1 MFSETTVQAIW
12 LDPLSSLQE
21 SEREAL
27 AGAGVVA
34 TPVSTL
40 DDMRKG
46 LAHARMVV
54 IRLAHGVEL
63 LQEVQQLIAALG
75 HQVPVVC
82 RVHRRDLELTVAAM
96 REGALHVLPSDEW
109 SASGWR
115 TAVDALPVPRVCT
128 TDSRAVF
135 VDPTSQHLLALAQR
149 VAQTDVTALLV
160 GPTGAGKE
168 VLARVLHESSQ
179 RAGGP
184 FVALNCAALPEN
196 LIEDLLFGHEKGAF
210 TGALRE
216 HKGLFEQAQGGTIF
230 LDEIGEMPLG
240 LQAKLL
246 RILQERRL
254 TRLGGQAQI
263 DLNVRVIA
271 ATNKDLKRAIA
282 AREFRE
288 DLYFR
293 ISTFRLTLS
302 PLAQRPADILPLVAL
317 LLTEHGQPGVVYQLS
332 PEAETAL
339 LQYPWPGNVREL
351 SNVVQRAM
359 VLCPDGRI
367 GLSHLLFDE
376 PVTAPIPA
384 TTPNT
389 TPEPAVAMPAAA
401 QNTRVTPE
409 PHTPVASTWAT
420 EPHMVQTAPMPS
432 EASLDSVQSPAAAPR
447 PTDGAGPL
455 SASVRQTELQAI
467 MSALRS
473 TDSRTEAAKQLGISP
488 RTLRY
493 KIAQLRQQGAA
504 LNPMNAV

>member
-1 MFSETTVQAIW
+1 MEKGLSFMASDTTVHAIW
-12 LDPLSSLQE
+12 LDPLSSLQDG
-21 SEREAL
+21 ERDAL
-27 AGAGVVA
+27 AAAGVLA
-34 TPVSTL
+34 TSVSTL
-40 DDMRKG
+40 DDLRKG
-46 LAHARMVV
+46 LTQARMVV
-54 IRLAHGVEL
+54 IRLAHSVEL
-63 LQEVQQLIAALG
+63 LKEVQQLIAALG

-96 REGALHVLPSDEW
+96 REGASHVVPSDEW
-109 SASGWR
+109 SPASWQVAVSALPQ
-115 TAVDALPVPRVCT
+115 TAVSPA
-128 TDSRAVF
+128 DSSAVF
-135 VDPTSQHLLALAQR
+135 VDSTSQHLLALAQR

-168 VLARVLHESSQ
+168 VLARVLHESSP
-179 RAGGP
+179 RAKGP

-254 TRLGGQAQI
+254 MRLGGQSQI
-263 DLNVRVIA
+263 ALDVRVVA
-271 ATNKDLKRAIA
+271 ATNKDLKQAITN
-282 AREFRE
+282 REFRE

-302 PLAQRPADILPLVAL
+302 PLAQRPGDILPLVATL
-317 LLTEHGQPGVVYQLS
+317 LAEHGQPGVAYQLS
-332 PEAETAL
+332 PEAEAAL

-367 GLSHLLFDE
+367 GAAHLLFDE
-376 PVTAPIPA
+376 PLAAPNAETLDMVPA
-384 TTPNT
+384 PVVRELTPH
-389 TPEPAVAMPAAA
+389 EPAAPTPSSPWSVAQP
-401 QNTRVTPE
+401 
-409 PHTPVASTWAT
+409 PVASVASTAAT
-420 EPHMVQTAPMPS
+420 PLPETH
-432 EASLDSVQSPAAAPR
+432 
-447 PTDGAGPL
+447 GPL
-455 SASVRQTELQAI
+455 SASVRHTELQAI
-467 MSALRS
+467 LLALRS

-493 KIAQLRQQGAA
+493 KIAQLRQQGAP
-504 LNPMNAV
+504 LGLMNA

>member
-1 MFSETTVQAIW
+1 MEKGLSFMASDSTVHAIW
-12 LDPLSSLQE
+12 LDPLSALQDG
-21 SEREAL
+21 ERDAL
-27 AGAGVVA
+27 AAAGVLA
-34 TPVSTL
+34 TSVSTL
-40 DDMRKG
+40 DDLRKG
-46 LAHARMVV
+46 LTQARMVV
-54 IRLAHGVEL
+54 IRLAHSVEL
-63 LQEVQQLIAALG
+63 LKEVQQLIAALG

-96 REGALHVLPSDEW
+96 REGALHVVPSDEW
-109 SASGWR
+109 SPASWQVAVSALPQ
-115 TAVDALPVPRVCT
+115 TAVSPA
-128 TDSRAVF
+128 DSSAVF

-168 VLARVLHESSQ
+168 VLARVLHESSP
-179 RAGGP
+179 RAKSP
-184 FVALNCAALPEN
+184 FVALNCAALPEH

-254 TRLGGQAQI
+254 MRLGGQSQI
-263 DLNVRVIA
+263 ALDVRVVA
-271 ATNKDLKRAIA
+271 ATNKDLKQAIA
-282 AREFRE
+282 NREFRE

-302 PLAQRPADILPLVAL
+302 PLAQRPGDILPLVATL
-317 LLTEHGQPGVVYQLS
+317 LAEHGQSGVAYQLS
-332 PEAETAL
+332 PEAEAAL

-367 GLSHLLFDE
+367 GAAHLLFDE
-376 PVTAPIPA
+376 PLAAPNAEMLDLAPA
-384 TTPNT
+384 PVVRELTPH
-389 TPEPAVAMPAAA
+389 EPAAPTPSSPWPLTQPPVAPAAPTVA
-401 QNTRVTPE
+401 TPPPE
-409 PHTPVASTWAT
+409 TH
-420 EPHMVQTAPMPS
+420 
-432 EASLDSVQSPAAAPR
+432 
-447 PTDGAGPL
+447 GPL
-455 SASVRQTELQAI
+455 SASVRHTELQAI
-467 MSALRS
+467 LLALRS

-493 KIAQLRQQGAA
+493 KIAQLRQQGAP
-504 LNPMNAV
+504 LGLMNA

>member
-1 MFSETTVQAIW
+1 MEKGLSFMASDSTVHAIW
-12 LDPLSSLQE
+12 LDPLSSLHDG
-21 SEREAL
+21 EREAL
-27 AGAGVVA
+27 AAAGVLA
-34 TPVSTL
+34 TSVSTL
-40 DDMRKG
+40 DDLRNG
-46 LAHARMVV
+46 LMQARMVV
-54 IRLAHGVEL
+54 IRLAHSVEL
-63 LQEVQQLIAALG
+63 LKEVQQLIAALG

-96 REGALHVLPSDEW
+96 REGALHVVPSDEW
-109 SASGWR
+109 SPASWQVA
-115 TAVDALPVPRVCT
+115 TSALPQPTVAAS
-128 TDSRAVF
+128 DSSAVF

-168 VLARVLHESSQ
+168 VLARVLHESSP
-179 RAGGP
+179 RAKGP

-254 TRLGGQAQI
+254 RRLGGQSQI
-263 DLNVRVIA
+263 ALDVRVVA
-271 ATNKDLKRAIA
+271 ATNKDLKQAIA
-282 AREFRE
+282 NREFRE

-302 PLAQRPADILPLVAL
+302 PLAQRPGDILPLVATL
-317 LLTEHGQPGVVYQLS
+317 LAEYGTAGVAYQLS
-332 PEAETAL
+332 PEAEVAL

-367 GLSHLLFDE
+367 GVAHLLFDE
-376 PVTAPIPA
+376 PLTAAPNA
-384 TTPNT
+384 TTLDLAPAPAVPEL
-389 TPEPAVAMPAAA
+389 TPHEPAAPTPLSPWASA
-401 QNTRVTPE
+401 QP
-409 PHTPVASTWAT
+409 PVAPTASTKAT
-420 EPHMVQTAPMPS
+420 PMP
-432 EASLDSVQSPAAAPR
+432 EAH
-447 PTDGAGPL
+447 GPL
-455 SASVRQTELQAI
+455 SASVRHTELQAI
-467 MSALRS
+467 LSALHS

-493 KIAQLRQQGAA
+493 KIAQLRQQGAP
-504 LNPMNAV
+504 LGLMNA

>member
-21 SEREAL
+21 SERQAL
-27 AGAGVVA
+27 ASAGVVA

-109 SASGWR
+109 GTSGWR
-115 TAVDALPVPRVCT
+115 TAVDALPTPRVCT

-179 RAGGP
+179 RASGP

-254 TRLGGQAQI
+254 TRLGGQTQI

-282 AREFRE
+282 EREFRE

-401 QNTRVTPE
+401 QEKWVTPE
-409 PHTPVASTWAT
+409 PNTPVASTWTT
-420 EPHMVQTAPMPS
+420 EPRMTPTTPM
-432 EASLDSVQSPAAAPR
+432 SPVTSPEGAKPTLAAPL
-447 PTDGAGPL
+447 PTDSAGPL

-504 LNPMNAV
+504 LNPMNA

>member
-1 MFSETTVQAIW
+1 MEKGLSFMASDSTVHAIW
-12 LDPLSSLQE
+12 LDPLSSLQDG
-21 SEREAL
+21 ERDAL
-27 AGAGVVA
+27 AAAGVLA
-34 TPVSTL
+34 TSVSTL
-40 DDMRKG
+40 DDLRNG
-46 LAHARMVV
+46 LTQARMVV
-54 IRLAHGVEL
+54 IRLAHSVEL
-63 LQEVQQLIAALG
+63 LKEVQQLIAALG

-96 REGALHVLPSDEW
+96 REGALHVVPSDEW
-109 SASGWR
+109 SPASWQVA
-115 TAVDALPVPRVCT
+115 TSALPQPTVAAS
-128 TDSRAVF
+128 DSSAVF

-168 VLARVLHESSQ
+168 VLARVLHESSP
-179 RAGGP
+179 RAKGP

-254 TRLGGQAQI
+254 RRLGGQSQI
-263 DLNVRVIA
+263 ALDVRVVA
-271 ATNKDLKRAIA
+271 ATNKDLKQAIA
-282 AREFRE
+282 NREFRE

-302 PLAQRPADILPLVAL
+302 PLAQRPGDILPLVATL
-317 LLTEHGQPGVVYQLS
+317 LAEYGTAGVAYQLS
-332 PEAETAL
+332 PEAEVAL

-367 GLSHLLFDE
+367 GVAHLLFDE
-376 PVTAPIPA
+376 PLTTAPNA
-384 TTPNT
+384 TTLDLAPAPAVPEL
-389 TPEPAVAMPAAA
+389 TPHEPAAPTPLSPWASA
-401 QNTRVTPE
+401 QP
-409 PHTPVASTWAT
+409 PVAPTASTKAT
-420 EPHMVQTAPMPS
+420 PMP
-432 EASLDSVQSPAAAPR
+432 EAH
-447 PTDGAGPL
+447 GPL
-455 SASVRQTELQAI
+455 SASVRHTELQAI
-467 MSALRS
+467 LSALHS

-493 KIAQLRQQGAA
+493 KIAQLRQQGAP
-504 LNPMNAV
+504 LGLMNA

>member
-1 MFSETTVQAIW
+1 MEKGLSFMASDSTVHAIW
-12 LDPLSSLQE
+12 LDPLSSLQDG
-21 SEREAL
+21 EREAL
-27 AGAGVVA
+27 AAAGVLA
-34 TPVSTL
+34 TSVSTL
-40 DDMRKG
+40 DDLRNG
-46 LAHARMVV
+46 LTQARMVV
-54 IRLAHGVEL
+54 IRLAHSVEL
-63 LQEVQQLIAALG
+63 LKEVQQLIAALG

-96 REGALHVLPSDEW
+96 REGALHVVPSDEW
-109 SASGWR
+109 SPASWQVA
-115 TAVDALPVPRVCT
+115 TSALPQPTVAAS
-128 TDSRAVF
+128 DSSAVF

-168 VLARVLHESSQ
+168 VLARVLHESSP
-179 RAGGP
+179 RAKGP

-254 TRLGGQAQI
+254 RRLGGQSQI
-263 DLNVRVIA
+263 ALDVRVVA
-271 ATNKDLKRAIA
+271 ATNKDLKQAIA
-282 AREFRE
+282 NREFRE

-302 PLAQRPADILPLVAL
+302 PLAQRPGDILPLVATL
-317 LLTEHGQPGVVYQLS
+317 LAEYGTAGVAYQLS
-332 PEAETAL
+332 PEAEVAL

-367 GLSHLLFDE
+367 GVAHLLFDE
-376 PVTAPIPA
+376 PLTAAPNA
-384 TTPNT
+384 TTLDLAPAPAVPEL
-389 TPEPAVAMPAAA
+389 TPHEPAAPTPLSPWASA
-401 QNTRVTPE
+401 QP
-409 PHTPVASTWAT
+409 PVAPTASTKAT
-420 EPHMVQTAPMPS
+420 PMP
-432 EASLDSVQSPAAAPR
+432 EAH
-447 PTDGAGPL
+447 GPL
-455 SASVRQTELQAI
+455 SASVRHTELQAI
-467 MSALRS
+467 LSALRS

-493 KIAQLRQQGAA
+493 KIAQLRQQGAP
-504 LNPMNAV
+504 LGLMNA

>member
-1 MFSETTVQAIW
+1 MEKGLSFMASDSTVHAIW
-12 LDPLSSLQE
+12 LDPLSSLQDG
-21 SEREAL
+21 EREAL
-27 AGAGVVA
+27 AAAGVLA
-34 TPVSTL
+34 TSVSTL
-40 DDMRKG
+40 DDLRNG
-46 LAHARMVV
+46 LMQARMVV
-54 IRLAHGVEL
+54 IRLAHSVEL
-63 LQEVQQLIAALG
+63 LKEVQQLIAALG

-96 REGALHVLPSDEW
+96 REGALHVVPSDEW
-109 SASGWR
+109 SPASWQVA
-115 TAVDALPVPRVCT
+115 TSALPQPTVAAS
-128 TDSRAVF
+128 DSSAVF

-168 VLARVLHESSQ
+168 VLARVLHESSP
-179 RAGGP
+179 RAKGP

-254 TRLGGQAQI
+254 RRLGGQSQI
-263 DLNVRVIA
+263 ALDVRVVA
-271 ATNKDLKRAIA
+271 ATNKDLKQAIA
-282 AREFRE
+282 NREFRE

-302 PLAQRPADILPLVAL
+302 PLAQRPGDILPLVATL
-317 LLTEHGQPGVVYQLS
+317 LAEYGTAGVAYQLS
-332 PEAETAL
+332 PEAEVAL

-367 GLSHLLFDE
+367 GVAHLLFDE
-376 PVTAPIPA
+376 PLTTAPNA
-384 TTPNT
+384 TTLDLAPAPAVPEL
-389 TPEPAVAMPAAA
+389 TPHEPAAPTPLSPWASA
-401 QNTRVTPE
+401 QP
-409 PHTPVASTWAT
+409 PVAPTASTKAT
-420 EPHMVQTAPMPS
+420 PMP
-432 EASLDSVQSPAAAPR
+432 EAH
-447 PTDGAGPL
+447 GPL
-455 SASVRQTELQAI
+455 SASVRHTELQAI
-467 MSALRS
+467 LSALHS

-493 KIAQLRQQGAA
+493 KIAQLRQQGAP
-504 LNPMNAV
+504 LGLMNA

>member
-1 MFSETTVQAIW
+1 MEKGLSFMASDSTVHAIW
-12 LDPLSSLQE
+12 LDPLSSLQDG
-21 SEREAL
+21 EREAL
-27 AGAGVVA
+27 AAAGVLA
-34 TPVSTL
+34 TSVSTL
-40 DDMRKG
+40 DDLRNG
-46 LAHARMVV
+46 LTQARMVV
-54 IRLAHGVEL
+54 IRLAHSVEL
-63 LQEVQQLIAALG
+63 LKEVQQLIAALG

-96 REGALHVLPSDEW
+96 REGALHVVPSDEW
-109 SASGWR
+109 SPASWQVA
-115 TAVDALPVPRVCT
+115 TSALPQPPVAAS
-128 TDSRAVF
+128 DSSAVF

-168 VLARVLHESSQ
+168 VLARVLHESSP
-179 RAGGP
+179 RAKGP

-254 TRLGGQAQI
+254 RRLGGQSQI
-263 DLNVRVIA
+263 ALDVRVVA
-271 ATNKDLKRAIA
+271 ATNKDLKQAIA
-282 AREFRE
+282 NREFRE

-302 PLAQRPADILPLVAL
+302 PLAQRPGDILPLVATL
-317 LLTEHGQPGVVYQLS
+317 LAEYGTAGVAYQLS
-332 PEAETAL
+332 PEAEVAL

-367 GLSHLLFDE
+367 GVAHLLFDE
-376 PVTAPIPA
+376 PLTAAPNA
-384 TTPNT
+384 TTLDLAPAPAVPEL
-389 TPEPAVAMPAAA
+389 TPHEPAAPTPLSPWASA
-401 QNTRVTPE
+401 QP
-409 PHTPVASTWAT
+409 PVAPTASTKAT
-420 EPHMVQTAPMPS
+420 PMP
-432 EASLDSVQSPAAAPR
+432 EAH
-447 PTDGAGPL
+447 GPL
-455 SASVRQTELQAI
+455 SASVRHTELQAI
-467 MSALRS
+467 LSALRS

-493 KIAQLRQQGAA
+493 KIAQLRQQGAP
-504 LNPMNAV
+504 LGLMNA